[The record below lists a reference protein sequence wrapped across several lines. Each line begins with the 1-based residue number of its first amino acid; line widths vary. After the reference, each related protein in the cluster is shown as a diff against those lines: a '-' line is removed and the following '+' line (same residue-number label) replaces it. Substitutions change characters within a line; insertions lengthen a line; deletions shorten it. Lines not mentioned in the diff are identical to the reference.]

1 VPPSDRR
8 LNITVN
14 GAVNLSPEKMYV
26 DRLLVGPRF
35 FEAMGVPLLA
45 PARSLREPRRRVDP
59 VVALRAE

>member
-1 VPPSDRR
+1 
-8 LNITVN
+8 
-14 GAVNLSPEKMYV
+14 MYV

-45 PARSLREPRRRVDP
+45 PARSLREPRRHVDP